1 MMANLDAELDRLLG
15 RERAERVRWLLL
27 LLAGGAADARPDET
41 ARFLGP
47 YYPGPEGFLR
57 SVGFWSRRM
66 GAFEVSEVGCD
77 DEEVLEVSVRDEKG
91 RPWTLRCWIGSAP
104 PYLLDF
110 YSLARPPPRGVRR
123 RLATEADAPALASLE
138 RACPI
143 ELDDGSR
150 VTMVRG
156 HSVLDQL
163 RMAAGWARL
172 WLVEDGET
180 LVACDANA
188 VHPARVGG
196 RPVEL
201 VYRFHTRVAP
211 SHRRLGLNESMTAW
225 NAEDRFRAGIK
236 ADGFYVYIDPRN
248 QVIREWSSNVPW
260 RVRPFRALLRCEAIA
275 GPQTGR
281 PATPADAP
289 RIAALMNEGHR
300 REELFLPRDAEGVA
314 ARLARVP
321 ESYGFA
327 QLWLTED
334 AVVGVWEDGE
344 ERILER
350 AGSREE
356 SRRATVL
363 DWGFSSEDG
372 VASLEA
378 LLRAWCARLAARG
391 VTHLSLFASDASPAA
406 PLLRS
411 LAESIVEI
419 EFQCLLPEPS
429 DSAERGVFV
438 DPVYY

>member
-1 MMANLDAELDRLLG
+1 MANLDAELDRLLG
-15 RERAERVRWLLL
+15 RPRAERVRWLLL
-27 LLAGGAADARPDET
+27 LLAGGAAEARPDET
-41 ARFLGP
+41 ARLLGP

-57 SVGFWSRRM
+57 SVRFRSRRM
-66 GAFEVSEVGCD
+66 GAFEVSEARCD
-77 DEEVLEVSVRDEKG
+77 AEEVLEVDLRDEKG
-91 RPWTLRCWIGSAP
+91 RPWMLRCRIGNTP

-110 YSLARPPPRGVRR
+110 YSLAKSLPPGLRI
-123 RLATEADAPALASLE
+123 RLATEADAPALAALE

-150 VTMVRG
+150 VTMIRG
-156 HSVLDQL
+156 RSVLDQV

-180 LVACDANA
+180 LVACDALA

-196 RPVEL
+196 RPFEL

-211 SHRRLGLNESMTAW
+211 SHRRLGLNERMVAW
-225 NAEDRFRAGIK
+225 TGEERFRAGIK
-236 ADGFYVYIDPRN
+236 ADAFYVYIDPRN
-248 QVIREWSSNVPW
+248 QVIREWSPNVPW

-289 RIAALMNEGHR
+289 RIAALLNAGHG
-300 REELFLPRDAEGVA
+300 REELFLPRDAEEVA

-321 ESYGFA
+321 ESYGFPR
-327 QLWLTED
+327 LWLTED
-334 AVVGVWEDGE
+334 AVFGVWEDGE

-363 DWGFSSEDG
+363 DWGFVPGDG
-372 VASLEA
+372 VDSLEA
-378 LLRAWCARLAARG
+378 LVRAWCARLATRG

-429 DSAERGVFV
+429 DSAERGFFV

>member
-1 MMANLDAELDRLLG
+1 MTASDTDLDRLLG
-15 RERAERVRWLLL
+15 FSRAQRVRWLLA
-27 LLAGGAADARPDET
+27 LLAGGAPEARPDET
-41 ARFLGP
+41 ARLLGP
-47 YYPGPEGFLR
+47 YYGSPEGFLR
-57 SVGFWSRRM
+57 MVEFWSQRM
-66 GAFEVSEVGCD
+66 GAFEMAKAGCD
-77 DEEVLEVSVRDEKG
+77 AEGALDVGLLDEKR
-91 RPWTLRCWIGSAP
+91 RPWTLRCRIESAAPYRLEFFSIAKPLP
-104 PYLLDF
+104 P
-110 YSLARPPPRGVRR
+110 GVRV
-123 RLATEADAPALASLE
+123 RLATEADAPALAALE

-156 HSVLDQL
+156 RSVLEQV
-163 RMAAGWARL
+163 RMAAWARL
-172 WLVEDGET
+172 WLAEDSGT

-188 VHPARVGG
+188 VHPTRVGG

-201 VYRFHTRVAP
+201 LYRFHTRVAP
-211 SHRRLGLNESMTAW
+211 SHRRLGLNEAMVALTG
-225 NAEDRFRAGIK
+225 EERFRAGIES
-236 ADGFYVYIDPRN
+236 DGIYVYIDPRN
-248 QVIREWSSNVPW
+248 QVIREWSAVNPW
-260 RVRPFRALLRCEAIA
+260 RARPFRALMRCEAIA
-275 GPQTGR
+275 GQQTGR

-289 RIAALMNEGHR
+289 HIAALLNAGHA
-300 REELFLPRDAEGVA
+300 REELFVPRDSEELA
-314 ARLARVP
+314 ASLARVP
-321 ESYGFA
+321 ERYGFA

-363 DWGFSSEDG
+363 DWGFASGGG
-372 VASLEA
+372 VGSLEA

-391 VTHLSLFASDASPAA
+391 VTHLSLFASDPSPAA

-419 EFQCLLPEPS
+419 ELQCSLAEPS
-429 DSAERGVFV
+429 DSDERGVFV